1 VSRER
6 VPCRAGG
13 DELPG
18 RPVERGQAITLN
30 YTISL
35 GLGLLVVTGLL
46 VAGGNFVGDQREQAT
61 RAELRVVGQQVA
73 ATVAS
78 ADRLA
83 STTDGSGTVR
93 LSRSLPDR
101 VAGSAYSVELVASA
115 DAHLLVRSANP
126 DVEISVAVL
135 NETALSASTV
145 GGGDVVVNLTASQKL
160 RLEREKTNA
169 S

>member
-1 VSRER
+1 MSRR
-6 VPCRAGG
+6 R
-13 DELPG
+13 DPG
-18 RPVERGQAITLN
+18 RGGGGRGRERGQAITLN

-46 VAGGNFVGDQREQAT
+46 VAGGNFVGDQRERAT

-83 STTDGSGTVR
+83 ATTDDSGTVQ

-101 VAGSAYSVELVASA
+101 VAGSTYSVELVASA
-115 DAHLLVRSANP
+115 DAHLLLRSANP
-126 DVEISVAVL
+126 DVEVRVEVL
-135 NETALSASTV
+135 NETDLATSTV
-145 GGGDVVVNLTASQKL
+145 GGGDVVVNLTASQEL
-160 RLEREKTNA
+160 QLEREETNA
-169 S
+169 